1 MKNIERRVK
10 LLQDSKKKYNICV
23 CVTGVAEREEIK
35 DGYKKDWKING
46 GKLKCIK
53 KNQMMVSESNM

>member
-23 CVTGVAEREEIK
+23 MCNWSGRKRGDKRWVGKRLENK
-35 DGYKKDWKING
+35 WWKI
-46 GKLKCIK
+46 K
-53 KNQMMVSESNM
+53 MH